1 MRTLSIGLVLLLLC
15 YACSGKKEKEGSLQ
29 REPVKAEDSLS
40 DSEDTLV
47 MDSVAKAAIP
57 KNLDET
63 FDDFVYTY
71 AKDRRF
77 QLLRTRFPLPFITDS
92 TKTTVDRKEWIHD
105 DLYTH
110 QEFYNMLFD
119 KESDMDYEKKTD
131 VNKVYVAWLFLDK
144 QKTRRYNFERV
155 NGEWTLLN
163 ITEKSLRKNPNEDFL
178 KFFYR
183 FCNDSV
189 YQRNHVE
196 QSLKFTTSDPE
207 DEFNVIEAFIS
218 VDQWFVFRPALPHKK
233 MTNINYG
240 QPYSAKTQ
248 QKIVAFRGI
257 GNGYSNTLF
266 FSRKGGEW
274 ILTAYEDFSN

>member
-1 MRTLSIGLVLLLLC
+1 MLLLC

-77 QLLRTRFPLPFITDS
+77 QLLRTRFPLPFVTDS

>member
-77 QLLRTRFPLPFITDS
+77 QLLRTRFPLPFVTDS

>member
-77 QLLRTRFPLPFITDS
+77 QLLRTRFPLPFVTDS

-266 FSRKGGEW
+266 FSRKGGDW